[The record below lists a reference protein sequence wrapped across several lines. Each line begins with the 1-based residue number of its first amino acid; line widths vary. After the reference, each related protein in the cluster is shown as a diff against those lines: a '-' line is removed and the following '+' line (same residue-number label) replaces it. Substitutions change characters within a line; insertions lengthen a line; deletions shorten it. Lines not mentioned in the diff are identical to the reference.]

1 MSFFDLESIASKQL
15 AEGVSLKA
23 VYGEKIMLSFVEAE
37 AGAVVPRH
45 HHEHEQM
52 GYVISGEFEMTI
64 GDESK
69 ICRPGDTY
77 LAPSNVPHSV
87 KVSDKGPIKVL
98 DIFSP
103 PREEYKSS

>member
-1 MSFFDLESIASKQL
+1 MAFFDLGSIAAKQL

-23 VYGEKIMLSFVEAE
+23 VHGEKIMLSFVELE
-37 AGAVVPRH
+37 AGSVVPHH

-52 GYVISGEFEMTI
+52 GYVISGEFELTI
-64 GDESK
+64 GDETK
-69 ICRPGDTY
+69 TCRPGDSY

-87 KVSDKGPIKVL
+87 KVSDKGPAKVL
-98 DIFSP
+98 DVFSP